1 MKWPLLPLTLCV
13 ISLGTRAQQPI
24 APELDT
30 KPLPPIAQLLDDVE
44 KHEDRDDKLL
54 QQYTY
59 HRHVVQ
65 EEYGGSKKTTTSDYE
80 SIPIAG
86 VRVSK
91 LVARDG
97 KPLSADEAKKVD
109 EDFDRSVEKAKK
121 NKTRFDSKRE
131 QAEREGKSNNEFLP
145 ASRILQ
151 LGTFSNERRILF
163 NGRPTIVLDYTG
175 NKDVKS
181 KDEMEKVV
189 QDLVG
194 TAWID
199 EQDKVLAR
207 AEGHFLADFKIGL
220 GLIADIHKDFN
231 FTMEQRKINGEAW
244 LPREFDFYG
253 KASVGIFLARVNG
266 HTHVESSDYRKFRAT
281 STIIGTNGAI
291 TENGNPVPDPDA
303 EPGSPAKP
311 PPQPSPKP

>member
-1 MKWPLLPLTLCV
+1 MKRLLLSLALCTITLFA
-13 ISLGTRAQQPI
+13 RAQQQPSTEPD
-24 APELDT
+24 A
-30 KPLPPIAQLLDDVE
+30 KPLPPIAELLDDVE
-44 KHEDRDDKLL
+44 KHEDRDDTLL

-59 HRHVVQ
+59 HRHVV
-65 EEYGGSKKTTTSDYE
+65 EEDYGGDKKTTISDYE

-91 LVARDG
+91 LVAREG

-109 EDFDRSVEKAKK
+109 EEFDKAVEKAKK
-121 NKTRFDSKRE
+121 NKAKYDAKRE
-131 QAEREGKSNNEFLP
+131 QAEREGKSNDEFLP

-151 LGTFSNERRILF
+151 LGTFSNERRIVF

-181 KDEMEKVV
+181 KNEMEKVV

-199 EQDKVLAR
+199 EEDKVLAR
-207 AEGHFLADFKIGL
+207 AEGHFLADFKIGF
-220 GLIADIHKDFN
+220 GLLADIHKDFH

-244 LPREFDFYG
+244 LTKEFDFYG
-253 KASVGIFLARVNG
+253 KASVGVFVARVNG
-266 HTHVESSDYRKFRAT
+266 HTHVESTDYRKFRTT

-291 TENGNPVPDPDA
+291 DDNGNPIPDPTT
-303 EPGSPAKP
+303 S
-311 PPQPSPKP
+311 PQPAPKP

>member
-1 MKWPLLPLTLCV
+1 MKRLLPSLALCA
-13 ISLGTRAQQPI
+13 ISVLARSQQP
-24 APELDT
+24 PVVTEPDS
-30 KPLPPIAQLLDDVE
+30 KPLPPIAQLLEDAE
-44 KHEDRDDKLL
+44 KHEDRDDALL

-97 KPLSADEAKKVD
+97 KPLSPEEAKKVD
-109 EDFDRSVEKAKK
+109 EEFDKAVEKAKK
-121 NKTRFDSKRE
+121 DKAKFDAKRQ
-131 QAEREGKSNNEFLP
+131 QAEREGKSNDEFLP

-151 LGTFSNERRILF
+151 LGTFSNERRIMF

-181 KDEMEKVV
+181 KNEMEKVV

-199 EQDKVLAR
+199 EGDKVLAR
-207 AEGHFLADFKIGL
+207 AEGHFLADFKVGL
-220 GLIADIHKDFN
+220 GLLADIHKDFS
-231 FTMEQRKINGEAW
+231 FTMEQRKINSEAW
-244 LPREFDFYG
+244 LPKEFDFQG
-253 KASVGIFLARVNG
+253 RASVGVIVARVNG
-266 HTHVESSDYRKFRAT
+266 HTHVESTDYRKFRT
-281 STIIGTNGAI
+281 SSTILGTNGAI
-291 TENGNPVPDPDA
+291 DDNGQPIPDPA
-303 EPGSPAKP
+303 TIPTAP
-311 PPQPSPKP
+311 PPAPKP